1 MRYLIVP
8 ALALVLGACAASQ
21 PAPAP
26 APQAAAPAA
35 KAPQCWSSD
44 HGKFFGV
51 GERTGISGVDVVCE
65 QTSDGKNA
73 QWMGK
78 KS

>member
-8 ALALVLGACAASQ
+8 ALALVVGACASSQ
-21 PAPAP
+21 PVPAPAQ
-26 APQAAAPAA
+26 QAAAAPV

-51 GERTGISGVDVVCE
+51 DERTSGSAAAR
-65 QTSDGKNA
+65 TGSR
-73 QWMGK
+73 
-78 KS
+78 